1 MGLKDKGLVSIKEI
15 DGPLTPHDA
24 FIKREMDLRKEALGF
39 VHNVSKL
46 AEYLGG
52 EVESLGIGENW
63 AMKKEVF
70 PGIEIHFLYTD
81 ADEEFPSS
89 IRVLYSGNSI
99 KKIRG
104 EDLVELTIACL
115 NHMLR
120 YVRETVENP
129 PEICT
134 RV

>member
-1 MGLKDKGLVSIKEI
+1 MGLKDKSLVSIKEI

-24 FIKREMDLRKEALGF
+24 FIKREADLRKEALDQVGD
-39 VHNVSKL
+39 VSKL
-46 AEYLGG
+46 AEYVGG
-52 EVESLGIGENW
+52 EVDSLKLGEDWGI
-63 AMKKEVF
+63 KKEVF
-70 PGIEIHFLYTD
+70 PGIWIHLLYSR
-81 ADEEFPSS
+81 ADEEFPSNV
-89 IRVLYSGNSI
+89 RVLYSGENI

-120 YVRETVENP
+120 YVRETAQNP

>member
-1 MGLKDKGLVSIKEI
+1 MGLKDKSLVSIKEI

-24 FIKREMDLRKEALGF
+24 FIKREADLRKEALDQVGD
-39 VHNVSKL
+39 VSRL
-46 AEYLGG
+46 AEYVGG
-52 EVESLGIGENW
+52 EVDSLKLGEDWGI
-63 AMKKEVF
+63 KKEVF
-70 PGIEIHFLYTD
+70 PGIWIHLLYSR
-81 ADEEFPSS
+81 ADEEFPSNV
-89 IRVLYSGNSI
+89 RVLYSGENI

-120 YVRETVENP
+120 YVRETAQNP

>member
-1 MGLKDKGLVSIKEI
+1 MGLKDKSLVSIKEI

-24 FIKREMDLRKEALGF
+24 FIKREADLRKEALDHVGD
-39 VHNVSKL
+39 VSKL
-46 AEYLGG
+46 AEYVGG
-52 EVESLGIGENW
+52 KVDSLGLGEDW
-63 AMKKEVF
+63 GIRKEVF
-70 PGIEIHFLYTD
+70 PGIWIHLLYSR
-81 ADEEFPSS
+81 ADEEFPSNV
-89 IRVLYSGNSI
+89 RVLYSGENI

-120 YVRETVENP
+120 YVRETAQNP